1 MQIHLALL
9 LSSAALPVQ
18 ADSVPTA
25 LVRADSVVVVAVAR
39 PTVNVV
45 DTPRV
50 ARRPTVI
57 EYSDWYGRRL
67 TIHKWASYAT
77 LPLFAFQY
85 VAGKQL
91 YDKSTDAPSWA
102 KNGHGIAATGIAVLF
117 TVNTVTGVWN
127 LWDARKDP
135 EGRKSR
141 TAHALL
147 MLAADA
153 GFTATGIL
161 AEKAERSADNRRL
174 HRNIAISSMAVATVS
189 YLMMLPPFR
198 RDWVLTVLAYLV
210 HLAEPWAAVYG
221 NAPALQAATT
231 FAHLAGFL
239 LGGGFAIA
247 ADAAT
252 IRAARG
258 TEPRRRRQLTYIHG
272 IHRLVL
278 AGLAVTLVSGLL
290 MLAADLESLAASP
303 IFWVKITLVI
313 LLLANGGVIA
323 RTESLLRAGT
333 DEADRQWGR
342 MRRAAICS
350 FALWFAAV
358 LAGTLLVNVGQ

>member
-1 MQIHLALL
+1 MHIHHLAFL
-9 LSSAALPVQ
+9 LSSAVLPVRG
-18 ADSVPTA
+18 DSVPTKS
-25 LVRADSVVVVAVAR
+25 VRADWVV
-39 PTVNVV
+39 VV

-50 ARRPTVI
+50 ARRTAPV

-85 VAGKQL
+85 VAGRQL

-102 KNGHGIAATGIAVLF
+102 KSGHGVAATGIAALF

-135 EGRKSR
+135 EGRTWR

-161 AEKAERSADNRRL
+161 AERAERSADNRRL

-198 RDWVLTVLAYLV
+198 RD
-210 HLAEPWAAVYG
+210 
-221 NAPALQAATT
+221 
-231 FAHLAGFL
+231 
-239 LGGGFAIA
+239 
-247 ADAAT
+247 
-252 IRAARG
+252 
-258 TEPRRRRQLTYIHG
+258 
-272 IHRLVL
+272 
-278 AGLAVTLVSGLL
+278 
-290 MLAADLESLAASP
+290 
-303 IFWVKITLVI
+303 
-313 LLLANGGVIA
+313 
-323 RTESLLRAGT
+323 
-333 DEADRQWGR
+333 
-342 MRRAAICS
+342 
-350 FALWFAAV
+350 
-358 LAGTLLVNVGQ
+358 

>member
-1 MQIHLALL
+1 MYIVHLAFLV
-9 LSSAALPVQ
+9 SSAALSVQGDSVQ
-18 ADSVPTA
+18 ADSVQ
-25 LVRADSVVVVAVAR
+25 VDSVQADSTIVFADALR
-39 PTVNVV
+39 PAISMPA

-50 ARRPTVI
+50 ARRPAPI
-57 EYSDWYGRRL
+57 EYSDWYERRL

-102 KNGHGIAATGIAVLF
+102 KSGHGIAATGIAALF

-135 EGRKSR
+135 EGRKTR

-161 AEKAERSADNRRL
+161 AEKAERSADNRRM

-198 RDWVLTVLAYLV
+198 RD
-210 HLAEPWAAVYG
+210 
-221 NAPALQAATT
+221 
-231 FAHLAGFL
+231 
-239 LGGGFAIA
+239 
-247 ADAAT
+247 
-252 IRAARG
+252 
-258 TEPRRRRQLTYIHG
+258 
-272 IHRLVL
+272 
-278 AGLAVTLVSGLL
+278 
-290 MLAADLESLAASP
+290 
-303 IFWVKITLVI
+303 
-313 LLLANGGVIA
+313 
-323 RTESLLRAGT
+323 
-333 DEADRQWGR
+333 
-342 MRRAAICS
+342 
-350 FALWFAAV
+350 
-358 LAGTLLVNVGQ
+358 

>member
-1 MQIHLALL
+1 MQIQLALL
-9 LSSAALPVQ
+9 LSAAALPVQ
-18 ADSVPTA
+18 ADPVPTT
-25 LVRADSVVVVAVAR
+25 LVRVDTVVVV
-39 PTVNVV
+39 TVGRLTVSVV

-50 ARRPTVI
+50 ARRPTVV
-57 EYSDWYGRRL
+57 EYSDWYERRL

-91 YDKSTDAPSWA
+91 YDKSTDAPAWA
-102 KNGHGIAATGIAVLF
+102 KTGHGAAATGIAVLF

-141 TAHALL
+141 TAHAVL

-198 RDWVLTVLAYLV
+198 RD
-210 HLAEPWAAVYG
+210 
-221 NAPALQAATT
+221 
-231 FAHLAGFL
+231 
-239 LGGGFAIA
+239 
-247 ADAAT
+247 
-252 IRAARG
+252 
-258 TEPRRRRQLTYIHG
+258 
-272 IHRLVL
+272 
-278 AGLAVTLVSGLL
+278 
-290 MLAADLESLAASP
+290 
-303 IFWVKITLVI
+303 
-313 LLLANGGVIA
+313 
-323 RTESLLRAGT
+323 
-333 DEADRQWGR
+333 
-342 MRRAAICS
+342 
-350 FALWFAAV
+350 
-358 LAGTLLVNVGQ
+358 

>member
-1 MQIHLALL
+1 MQIQLALL
-9 LSSAALPVQ
+9 LSAAALPVQ
-18 ADSVPTA
+18 ADPVPTT
-25 LVRADSVVVVAVAR
+25 LVRVDTVVVVAVGR
-39 PTVNVV
+39 LTVSVV

-50 ARRPTVI
+50 ARRPTVV
-57 EYSDWYGRRL
+57 EYSDWYERRL

-91 YDKSTDAPSWA
+91 YDKSTDAPAWA
-102 KNGHGIAATGIAVLF
+102 KTGHGAAATGIAVLF

-141 TAHALL
+141 TAHAVL

-198 RDWVLTVLAYLV
+198 RD
-210 HLAEPWAAVYG
+210 
-221 NAPALQAATT
+221 
-231 FAHLAGFL
+231 
-239 LGGGFAIA
+239 
-247 ADAAT
+247 
-252 IRAARG
+252 
-258 TEPRRRRQLTYIHG
+258 
-272 IHRLVL
+272 
-278 AGLAVTLVSGLL
+278 
-290 MLAADLESLAASP
+290 
-303 IFWVKITLVI
+303 
-313 LLLANGGVIA
+313 
-323 RTESLLRAGT
+323 
-333 DEADRQWGR
+333 
-342 MRRAAICS
+342 
-350 FALWFAAV
+350 
-358 LAGTLLVNVGQ
+358 

>member
-1 MQIHLALL
+1 
-9 LSSAALPVQ
+9 
-18 ADSVPTA
+18 
-25 LVRADSVVVVAVAR
+25 
-39 PTVNVV
+39 V

-50 ARRPTVI
+50 ARRPTVV
-57 EYSDWYGRRL
+57 EYSDWYERRL

-91 YDKSTDAPSWA
+91 YDKSTDAPTWA
-102 KNGHGIAATGIAVLF
+102 KNGHGAAATGIAVLF

-153 GFTATGIL
+153 GFTVTGIL

-198 RDWVLTVLAYLV
+198 RD
-210 HLAEPWAAVYG
+210 
-221 NAPALQAATT
+221 
-231 FAHLAGFL
+231 
-239 LGGGFAIA
+239 
-247 ADAAT
+247 
-252 IRAARG
+252 
-258 TEPRRRRQLTYIHG
+258 
-272 IHRLVL
+272 
-278 AGLAVTLVSGLL
+278 
-290 MLAADLESLAASP
+290 
-303 IFWVKITLVI
+303 
-313 LLLANGGVIA
+313 
-323 RTESLLRAGT
+323 
-333 DEADRQWGR
+333 
-342 MRRAAICS
+342 
-350 FALWFAAV
+350 
-358 LAGTLLVNVGQ
+358 